1 MTYSSTSSFIKLHW
15 GRKMDLIIGGGKYG
29 CQAIEYLRRMKR
41 SFLVVDINPNCLA
54 LKRFSVKSFSSFN
67 AGEEAFII
75 GGLPEVLELIDD
87 LKPEY
92 VFPTAPLHIA
102 AELVKIKFE
111 LIPWPEA
118 INTIL
123 PKLPE
128 IVVINA
134 GRGNLVVS
142 FNRDRDCIENCAMP
156 KVCPSSQIK
165 KPCTM
170 TELMRFACPEAFL
183 LVSHSMAPGLG
194 ALKSSELSEL
204 FKWAKTKQRLIVATS
219 CDCHGVFS
227 ALKKQNKT

>member
-41 SFLVVDINPNCLA
+41 SFLVVDTNPNCLA
-54 LKRFSVKSFSSFN
+54 LKRYSVKSFSFN
-67 AGEEAFII
+67 SKEEAFII
-75 GGLPEVLELIDD
+75 GGLPEVLELIDG

-111 LIPWPEA
+111 LMPWPEA
-118 INTIL
+118 INAIL

-128 IVVINA
+128 IVVLNA
-134 GRGNLVVS
+134 GKGILGVS

-156 KVCPSSQIK
+156 KVCPSSQK
-165 KPCTM
+165 MKPCTM
-170 TELMRFACPEAFL
+170 TELIRFASPEAFL
-183 LVSHSMAPGLG
+183 LVSHSITPGLG
-194 ALKSSELSEL
+194 ALKGSELSGL
-204 FKWAKTKQRLIVATS
+204 FKWAKTKQRLIVATA
-219 CDCHGVFS
+219 CDCHGIFS
-227 ALKKQNKT
+227 GLKKQN